1 MRPTVTRLLTLT
13 ICATAVAMIAVVTAD
28 QAEASSRKVRTH
40 HQRTN
45 LGWSNSWRRARAAQD
60 VRPAAPSWS
69 GGGNVCPGLARS
81 FDCKIWPPPFEDD
94 PDRKHSGSD
103 AGG

>member
-1 MRPTVTRLLTLT
+1 MRASAIQLLTLA
-13 ICATAVAMIAVVTAD
+13 IATAVAVPLVTATD
-28 QAEASSRKVRTH
+28 VEASSRKLRTH

-45 LGWSNSWRRARAAQD
+45 LGWNHSWRRSSAAQQ
-60 VRPAAPSWS
+60 VRPVAPSWS
-69 GGGNVCPGLARS
+69 GGDNVCPGLARS